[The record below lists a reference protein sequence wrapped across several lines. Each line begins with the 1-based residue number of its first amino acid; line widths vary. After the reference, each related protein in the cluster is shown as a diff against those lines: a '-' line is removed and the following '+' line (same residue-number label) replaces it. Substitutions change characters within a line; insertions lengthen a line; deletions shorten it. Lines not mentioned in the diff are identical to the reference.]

1 MFIEALFSI
10 CFVMVVICSLVGF
23 MINTVLNYGQIIGDM
38 GQKIM
43 FNQLRM
49 LVESDLFVRRR
60 SEFSVAT
67 NGKERFCIGFWE
79 QSDGEKKYL
88 IYDFLTLPASST
100 IIKFY
105 RSCFNQDALT
115 SLETSS
121 YCWMLIS
128 KISKGEYE
136 MQNQPKYIVDY
147 SQFCQGHI
155 EEDGDLIKLKLGDYR
170 YAF

>member
-1 MFIEALFSI
+1 M
-10 CFVMVVICSLVGF
+10 
-23 MINTVLNYGQIIGDM
+23 Y
-38 GQKIM
+38 K
-43 FNQLRM
+43 M
-49 LVESDLFVRRR
+49 LLIESDLFVRRR
-60 SEFSVAT
+60 SEISVAT

-88 IYDFLTLPASST
+88 IYDFLTRPASST
-100 IIKFY
+100 IVKFY

-128 KISKGEYE
+128 KISNGEYE
-136 MQNQPKYIVDY
+136 MQNQLKYIVDY
-147 SQFCQGHI
+147 SQFCQGYI
-155 EEDGDLIKLKLGDYR
+155 EKDGTLIKLQLGDYR